1 MRKLVEIEST
11 EHEKEFRGSPPR
23 IVIEKKYAFRGRVY
37 KIYYQCRGKNDSTV
51 WHDSDAWLAVLS
63 KEKGWTFLDGF
74 KSVQGIVGKK
84 PNIYGARSD
93 ERSVYAHAERFFDAM
108 KLRIRY
114 YDLIIGGS
122 CNKGDLKELVT
133 TKWERCYDNGEPYAY
148 YENRIYHH
156 GTEFYKA
163 VHQKVS
169 GGAKPD
175 GDLERWN
182 GHEWIPLMEMWPSK
196 KDAFF
201 SSVEKKILD
210 VYSIE

>member
-1 MRKLVEIEST
+1 M
-11 EHEKEFRGSPPR
+11 
-23 IVIEKKYAFRGRVY
+23 
-37 KIYYQCRGKNDSTV
+37 
-51 WHDSDAWLAVLS
+51 
-63 KEKGWTFLDGF
+63 
-74 KSVQGIVGKK
+74 
-84 PNIYGARSD
+84 
-93 ERSVYAHAERFFDAM
+93 
-108 KLRIRY
+108 
-114 YDLIIGGS
+114 
-122 CNKGDLKELVT
+122 T

-169 GGAKPD
+169 GAAKPD

-182 GHEWIPLMEMWPSK
+182 GHEWIPLREIWPSK